1 VASTRQAVR
10 EKLAS
15 LLTTRAQFNAV
26 YAYAPLDLQGF
37 TKVLMIYSASTRHE
51 QFSAQWA
58 NNFYTFVLDVMVK
71 RSGGENA
78 EDTLDALHE
87 EIRDFVRDNQGDA
100 TWDYLELNEVSDA
113 YFAEVSGAAY
123 RGERHPLTVKVSG

>member
-1 VASTRQAVR
+1 MASTRQAVR
-10 EKLAS
+10 EQLAS
-15 LLTTRAQFNAV
+15 LFTTRAVFNAV
-26 YAYAPLDLQGF
+26 HAYAPLDLQGF
-37 TKVLMIYSASTRHE
+37 TKVLMVYSSSTRHE
-51 QFSAQWA
+51 QFSQHLA

-71 RSGGENA
+71 RASGENT
-78 EDTLDALHE
+78 EDVLDALHE

-113 YFAEVSGAAY
+113 YFAEVSGVPY